1 MKYWIFAI
9 LLVLP
14 ARACELAF
22 EVVDEIRS
30 GDSQERQSDL
40 FLDAYDAFSAVVRD
54 GVFRWR
60 DFDGHHEVRVAQA
73 RLVCDVTQKT
83 LKVMLP
89 EHTDSIHLD
98 AITRALG
105 IAFTMKHEKRTKE
118 MFTRRIEK
126 IRVLDKAAV
135 IEADPTR
142 REILRDLMRK
152 LLPVLDGEPDRSV
165 RLQRRTSNP

>member
-1 MKYWIFAI
+1 MKYWIIAI

-14 ARACELAF
+14 ARASELAF

-54 GVFRWR
+54 GVFRWQ
-60 DFDGHHEVRVAQA
+60 DFYGHHEVAVAQA
-73 RLVCDVTQKT
+73 RLVCDVAQKT

-89 EHTDSIHLD
+89 AHTDSRHLD

-105 IAFTMKHEKRTKE
+105 IAFVITHEKRTKE
-118 MFTRRIEK
+118 MLRRRIEK
-126 IRVLDKAAV
+126 IRVFAKAAE

-142 REILRDLMRK
+142 REILRDLVRTLVPMA
-152 LLPVLDGEPDRSV
+152 DGEPDRSV
-165 RLQRRTSNP
+165 RLQRRTSKP